1 MRGPNKP
8 KSRANSTASSH
19 PSPLS
24 RTPAPL
30 PPYGDD
36 SFVDIN
42 MKRRRRATTMGSIGG
57 SGIKLEPLSSCMPL
71 GLPSSSS
78 HHGGL
83 DLPLAASKRFSL
95 PASLSNPPSILSSSS
110 LHALPLHTLSS
121 AYDYHGAGYTESS
134 SYSAYTDSRRGSF
147 DPSFA
152 PHLYHDHAPDV
163 KVEGYGDDAGYGHE
177 ARAYYEPPS
186 APFHLEAGYAVDAQE
201 HDFTAALRT
210 HGLGQRASVSS
221 TRSARSESASSGSS
235 G

>member
-1 MRGPNKP
+1 MHGSSRFIVTAPSSTAPQSILGCAPGKPAKNAGTREAKCSGDHPACARCVGRGLKCEYAKEGRVRGPNKP
-8 KSRANSTASSH
+8 KSRANSTASSL
-19 PSPLS
+19 SPLS

-36 SFVDIN
+36 SFVDIK

-95 PASLSNPPSILSSSS
+95 PAFLSNPPSILPSSS

-121 AYDYHGAGYTESS
+121 AYDYHGAG
-134 SYSAYTDSRRGSF
+134 RRVFLLLSVHR
-147 DPSFA
+147 FA
-152 PHLYHDHAPDV
+152 PRELGPVVCTAPL
-163 KVEGYGDDAGYGHE
+163 
-177 ARAYYEPPS
+177 S
-186 APFHLEAGYAVDAQE
+186 
-201 HDFTAALRT
+201 
-210 HGLGQRASVSS
+210 
-221 TRSARSESASSGSS
+221 
-235 G
+235 